1 LLSRDKPWTPA
12 DTNCSKM
19 AEQQQQVSQE
29 PVSAAD
35 SKARKPSLKKQK
47 SAVSYVFDPEEKTL
61 FGRTAASWAKILIF
75 YFIYY
80 SFLALLIWLSVTTW
94 SNNLPQPGSG
104 ASGHEIVLPR
114 INTRVDQPGSSVYP
128 MVDIPDYVDGENV
141 LELST
146 NVAFT
151 KEQALDEEFDWENEV
166 ASEDHGT
173 FWYVRSMLQM
183 AGKYD
188 SNDFPCETKTS
199 SFDSP
204 CKVANAEQLT
214 FDNLVSWTK
223 TKKPVVAL
231 ALNNKLDWRP
241 KNAKL
246 RSTFDGDDLT
256 FVKDAVFIKCYQT
269 KPDGSIVEDSKFE
282 IKPVS
287 GSEAYLG
294 PNFFPYHGRDKSETL
309 AMRWNKPFVLMQFS
323 NDEAWDSVDEEG
335 NHIGKFDFSCYYDG
349 DNVDSP
355 AKVHQ
360 YEKVP
365 ALKGF
370 SEEMMKM
377 NIGYVKFTLAYPKKG
392 EE

>member
-1 LLSRDKPWTPA
+1 
-12 DTNCSKM
+12 M

-35 SKARKPSLKKQK
+35 STARKPSLKKQK

-104 ASGHEIVLPR
+104 ASAHDVVLPR

-151 KEQALDEEFDWENEV
+151 KEQALSEEFDWKNEV

-183 AGKYD
+183 AKKYD
-188 SNDFPCETKTS
+188 SGDVHCETKHS
-199 SFDSP
+199 SFNGP

-214 FDNLVSWTK
+214 FDNLVSWST

-246 RSTFDGDDLT
+246 RRTFNGDDLT
-256 FVKDAVFIKCYQT
+256 FVKDAVYIKCYET
-269 KPDGSIVEDSKFE
+269 NPDGSIVKDSKFE

-294 PNFFPYHGRDKSETL
+294 PNYFPYHGRDKSEL
-309 AMRWNKPFVLMQFS
+309 GMRWNKPFVLMQFS

-355 AKVHQ
+355 AKVDQ
-360 YEKVP
+360 YEETP